1 MKNLSGKPYLKGNPK
16 RKILGLA
23 VVRVVSYNNSS
34 LILVSGRVAQL
45 SQGVG
50 SPPWTVAL
58 PTYLRFIHVPH
69 WHLVVAVSILRHGCL
84 HIRPGSLHFEA
95 WMPPALSRNTPFRH
109 PLGWRVPG
117 RGCPGRGGGSGAL
130 GSRGLGVGV
139 WEQLVA
145 VSGGSLPVLWGIVG
159 L

>member
-1 MKNLSGKPYLKGNPK
+1 MVLHKTAGTRMKNLSGKPYLKGNPK

-23 VVRVVSYNNSS
+23 VVRAESYNNSS

-95 WMPPALSRNTPFRH
+95 WMPPALSRNTPFWEWAY
-109 PLGWRVPG
+109 GSSWWRYLEG
-117 RGCPGRGGGSGAL
+117 ASLCSG
-130 GSRGLGVGV
+130 
-139 WEQLVA
+139 E
-145 VSGGSLPVLWGIVG
+145 LWGYDNF
-159 L
+159 